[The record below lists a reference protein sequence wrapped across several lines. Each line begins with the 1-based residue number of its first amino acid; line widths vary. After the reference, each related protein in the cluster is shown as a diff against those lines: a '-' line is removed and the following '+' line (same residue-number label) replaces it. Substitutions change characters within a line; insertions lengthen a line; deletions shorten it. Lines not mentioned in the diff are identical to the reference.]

1 MDTTEARPPA
11 ATTDPRRFAFL
22 AILAIAFLLAAV
34 VGAYVDWLWWPVYY
48 GIVLTIIAL
57 PIVLIGGILAVITH
71 GRMRRLAL
79 VVLAIGVGLLAGQ
92 NLGPSRAPLQVADG
106 SMSIV
111 LDGPVVATSSG
122 PATCSVTEDGAELSV
137 SGDPNMRLDTP
148 DRPFVNVF
156 FDRGD
161 RWEAY
166 RGGPRS
172 NGIYLVISV
181 TPTAVPD
188 SGKPATL
195 GMGADESS
203 TVTVDANQTGGVIR
217 FAHLVPLTGADYT
230 GEAMD
235 LSGRIEF
242 LCDAPPPG

>member
-1 MDTTEARPPA
+1 MVDQPPTSANPPA
-11 ATTDPRRFAFL
+11 ATAEPPKPKPQEPPANTSDAPPTKGL
-22 AILAIAFLLAAV
+22 IAV
-34 VGAYVDWLWWPVYY
+34 
-48 GIVLTIIAL
+48 
-57 PIVLIGGILAVITH
+57 
-71 GRMRRLAL
+71 
-79 VVLAIGVGLLAGQ
+79 
-92 NLGPSRAPLQVADG
+92 
-106 SMSIV
+106 
-111 LDGPVVATSSG
+111 
-122 PATCSVTEDGAELSV
+122 
-137 SGDPNMRLDTP
+137 
-148 DRPFVNVF
+148 
-156 FDRGD
+156 RG
-161 RWEAY
+161 
-166 RGGPRS
+166 S